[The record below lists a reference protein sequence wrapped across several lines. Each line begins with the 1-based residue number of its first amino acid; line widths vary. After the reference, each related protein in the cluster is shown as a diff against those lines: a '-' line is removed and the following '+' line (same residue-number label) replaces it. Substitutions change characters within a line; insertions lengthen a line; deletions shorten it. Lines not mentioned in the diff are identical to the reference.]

1 MGAGVAKTREPKS
14 VTAGIRRRG
23 WWDVIG
29 DRGNKGAPEV
39 EIVEDAVVYA
49 SELFE
54 FELEVSCPEPFKE
67 SDFVVV
73 QEGLLKDVGDPLT
86 LLCVRR
92 WVIDVAGNGG
102 LSVRYSM

>member
-1 MGAGVAKTREPKS
+1 MREPKS
-14 VTAGIRRRG
+14 VTVGIRRRG
-23 WWDVIG
+23 QWDVIG
-29 DRGNKGAPEV
+29 DRGNKGALEV
-39 EIVEDAVVYA
+39 EVVEDAVVYA
-49 SELFE
+49 SESLK

-73 QEGLLKDVGDPLT
+73 QERSFEDVGDPLT

-102 LSVRYSM
+102 LDVRYSM